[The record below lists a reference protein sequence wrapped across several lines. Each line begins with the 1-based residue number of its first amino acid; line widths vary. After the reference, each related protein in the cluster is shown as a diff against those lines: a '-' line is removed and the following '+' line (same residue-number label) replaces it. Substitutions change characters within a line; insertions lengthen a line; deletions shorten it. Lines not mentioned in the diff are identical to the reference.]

1 MTAVL
6 LLSGASGRDDAFHDF
21 DATSAAIA
29 EILRSAGLDV
39 RVRDV
44 AAVEAAEF
52 ADVDVLVANC
62 GLHSPPGVDAAATAA
77 FVNLIASTCPVLALH
92 TSAGAFAGV
101 AQWIDRIGVQWV
113 PGRSTHP
120 PIGQIAVSAN
130 ESHPIGA
137 GLGVVDVFDER
148 YSYLD
153 IAQPGDTVLSH
164 HLDGIEHPLSLVRQ
178 DPDGRRTVY
187 DALGHGVE
195 SYRSPSRRELLL
207 REFDWLLGQ
216 EVGAAAADLRSHV
229 GGGARPDG

>member
-1 MTAVL
+1 M
-6 LLSGASGRDDAFHDF
+6 
-21 DATSAAIA
+21 SACGISRRSR
-29 EILRSAGLDV
+29 LRSSQTSS
-39 RVRDV
+39 
-44 AAVEAAEF
+44 
-52 ADVDVLVANC
+52 VLVANC
-62 GLHSPPGVDAAATAA
+62 GLHSPPGADAEATAA
-77 FVNLIASTCPVLALH
+77 FVDLITSTCPVLAVH

-101 AQWIDRIGVQWV
+101 QPWIDRIGAQWV

-120 PIGQIAVSAN
+120 PIGQIAVSAS

-153 IAQPGDTVLSH
+153 IAHPGDTVLAH
-164 HLDGIEHPLSLVRQ
+164 ELDGIEHPLSLVRQ

-216 EVGAAAADLRSHV
+216 QVGA
-229 GGGARPDG
+229 DGRG